1 MIYQVDIDFDSVVPN
16 TEELFSIVELQLPS
30 VLIKM
35 ARDPYNLQIS
45 VTLNSESQTYI
56 RTFYVN

>member
-35 ARDPYNLQIS
+35 ARDPYYFQIS
-45 VTLNSESQTYI
+45 VTLLHAASK
-56 RTFYVN
+56 